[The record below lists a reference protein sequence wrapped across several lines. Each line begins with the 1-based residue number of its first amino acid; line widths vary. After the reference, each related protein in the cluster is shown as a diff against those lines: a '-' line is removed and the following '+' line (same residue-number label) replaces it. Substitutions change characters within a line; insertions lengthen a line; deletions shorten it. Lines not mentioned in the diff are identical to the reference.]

1 MTTVTT
7 VLKVRKERV
16 GRKRGT
22 PKKAE
27 ERPDSG
33 VPRIARLMALAIKF
47 RGMLEDGT
55 VKDLSEL
62 ASVARVSQPRMTQI
76 MNLTFLAPEIQ
87 ECLLNKKSFAS
98 INLRDVQP
106 IAAVLTWSAQRVDG
120 PSKEEGRLPV
130 HGPHGDDR
138 VDS

>member
-16 GRKRGT
+16 GRKRRT
-22 PKKAE
+22 AE
-27 ERPDSG
+27 EPAPAG

-47 RGMLEDGT
+47 KGMLDDGT

-62 ASVARVSQPRMTQI
+62 ARLARVSQPGMTQI

-87 ECLLNKKSFAS
+87 EDLLLHSSSDNS
-98 INLRDVQP
+98 IPLRALQKTT
-106 IAAVLTWSAQRVDG
+106 AVVAWAQQHNQWHRDIT
-120 PSKEEGRLPV
+120 PLSIPDCR
-130 HGPHGDDR
+130 
-138 VDS
+138 